1 MTKKVLIL
9 EDAKFIWTDDEV
21 SIFRTMWKDNK
32 SSVEIAGVLNCKILD
47 VALLVMDQAEKG
59 KIQQRNRGIV

>member
-1 MTKKVLIL
+1 MTIIL

-21 SIFRTMWKDNK
+21 SIFREMWSNNK
-32 SSVEIAGVLNCKILD
+32 SSYQIAEVLNCKILD
-47 VALLVMDQAEKG
+47 VALLVMDQAEKN

>member
-9 EDAKFIWTDDEV
+9 EDARFIWDEEEV
-21 SIFRTMWKDNK
+21 KTFVEMWNDNK
-32 SSVEIAGVLNCKILD
+32 SSIEIAGVLNCKILD
-47 VALLVMDQAEKG
+47 VALLVMDQAEKK

>member
-9 EDAKFIWTDDEV
+9 EDARFIWDEEEV
-21 SIFRTMWKDNK
+21 KTFVEMWSDNK
-32 SSVEIAGVLNCKILD
+32 SSYQIAEVLNCKIMD

-59 KIQQRNRGIV
+59 KIKQRIRGIV

>member
-9 EDAKFIWTDDEV
+9 EDAKYIWDEEEIETFV
-21 SIFRTMWKDNK
+21 EMWNDNK
-32 SSVEIAGVLNCKILD
+32 SSTAIARVLNCKILD

-59 KIQQRNRGIV
+59 KIQQRNRGII

>member
-9 EDAKFIWTDDEV
+9 ENARFIWDEEEV
-21 SIFRTMWKDNK
+21 KTFVEMWNDNK
-32 SSVEIAGVLNCKILD
+32 SSYQIAKVLNCKILD
-47 VALLVMDQAEKG
+47 VALLVMDQAEKR